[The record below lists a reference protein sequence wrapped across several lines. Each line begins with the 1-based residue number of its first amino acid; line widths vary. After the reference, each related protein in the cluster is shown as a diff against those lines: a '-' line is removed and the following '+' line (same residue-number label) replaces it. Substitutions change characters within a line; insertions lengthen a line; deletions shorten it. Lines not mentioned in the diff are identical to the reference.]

1 MLGVSFFLQPGKI
14 ATRQSE
20 YLMSKVAN
28 LISAAFLFL
37 SGPAHS
43 ATVITLDPQF
53 GGRVSAGGIVQ
64 QSFFNAGFTSF
75 YGDVFRLFAV
85 FDLSSLPASLGA
97 LQSARMM
104 IAGGSLVSHE
114 NERLLLG
121 SMTGTL
127 GDFNKTAL
135 PGTSPP
141 SLDRSLYPRTNVT
154 EYGEALLA
162 STPTESSFAG
172 PITRYSEFSIDLN
185 STALADIQAAIGSA
199 SGLFGVSGM
208 LDRRYALAV
217 THSFD
222 APRPNGLRLSLAFAE
237 RETPPLNPVPLPGTA
252 SLLLV
257 GLAIAGIGGMRKR
270 KAVA

>member
-1 MLGVSFFLQPGKI
+1 MMAI
-14 ATRQSE
+14 RQSE
-20 YLMSKVAN
+20 YPMSKVAK

-37 SGPAHS
+37 SSPAHS

-64 QSFFNAGFTSF
+64 QTFFNAGFTRF
-75 YGDVFRLFAV
+75 YGDVFRLFVV
-85 FDLSSLPASLGA
+85 FDLSVLPSSLGA

-104 IAGGSLVSHE
+104 IAGGSLASRE
-114 NERLLLG
+114 DERLLLG

-154 EYGEALLA
+154 GYGEALLA
-162 STPTESSFAG
+162 STPTESGFTG
-172 PITRYSEFSIDLN
+172 PITRYSDFSIDLN
-185 STALADIQAAIGSA
+185 LTALADIETAIGGS

-208 LDRRYALAV
+208 LDRRYASVA

-222 APRPNGLRLSLAFAE
+222 APTPNGLRLSLTFAE
-237 RETPPLNPVPLPGTA
+237 RDTPPLSPVPLPGTA
-252 SLLLV
+252 SLFLV
-257 GLAIAGIGGMRKR
+257 GLAVAGIGGMRR
-270 KAVA
+270 KKAAA